1 MTEHFVR
8 PDTAAFLQFLNA
20 QTGPKMHE
28 IPVADARNMMLAM
41 RHVADAEVGEIAV
54 TRDIAIPGPA
64 GGATTVMVGATPISG
79 HTAVALDSGG
89 LLIYADCTNP
99 AHIGAVQGVV
109 GNAYSPGDLVVVQ
122 TDFELV
128 HAGWSF
134 SPGPVF
140 VGASGA
146 LVQTLPPGALFAQV
160 VGFALAPTRIRVDV
174 QPPIVLT

>member
-1 MTEHFVR
+1 MPDVLIDHDTETDVLVER
-8 PDTAAFLQFLNA
+8 EVDVVLEKSEPEEIIVTEAVQ
-20 QTGPKMHE
+20 GP
-28 IPVADARNMMLAM
+28 P
-41 RHVADAEVGEIAV
+41 GPQG
-54 TRDIAIPGPA
+54 IPGPA
-64 GGATTVMVGATPISG
+64 GGAALVTVGATPLSG

-89 LLIYADCTNP
+89 LLVYADCTNP

-109 GNAYSPGDLVVVQ
+109 GSAYSPGDQAVVQ
-122 TDFELV
+122 TGFELV

-146 LVQTLPPGALFAQV
+146 LVQTLPPGAIFAQV
-160 VGFALAPTRIRVDV
+160 VGYALAPTRIRVDV

>member
-1 MTEHFVR
+1 MDTELLIIDDESEIIIEV
-8 PDTAAFLQFLNA
+8 DTDVEVLEAAA
-20 QTGPKMHE
+20 QGPRG
-28 IPVADARNMMLAM
+28 PQ
-41 RHVADAEVGEIAV
+41 G
-54 TRDIAIPGPA
+54 IPGPA
-64 GGATTVMVGATPISG
+64 GGATTVMVGAAPISG

-89 LLIYADCTNP
+89 LLVYADCTNP

-109 GNAYSPGDLVVVQ
+109 ASAYSPGDLAVVQ

-146 LVQTLPPGALFAQV
+146 LVQVLPVGAVFAQV
-160 VGFALAPTRIRVDV
+160 IGFALAPTRIRVDV

>member
-1 MTEHFVR
+1 MSTTLVTT
-8 PDTAAFLQFLNA
+8 PASTTVVTAEKPHHVVVTRGIPGPPGP
-20 QTGPKMHE
+20 TGP
-28 IPVADARNMMLAM
+28 
-41 RHVADAEVGEIAV
+41 
-54 TRDIAIPGPA
+54 TGPA
-64 GGATTVMVGATPISG
+64 GGTTLVTVGATPISG

-89 LLIYADCTNP
+89 LMVYADCTNP

-109 GNAYSPGDLVVVQ
+109 GNAYSPGDLAVVQ
-122 TDFELV
+122 TGFELV

-146 LVQTLPPGALFAQV
+146 LVQVLPVGAVFAQV
-160 VGFALAPTRIRVDV
+160 IGYALAPTRVRIDV

>member
-1 MTEHFVR
+1 MDTELLIIDDESEILIEV
-8 PDTAAFLQFLNA
+8 DTDVEVLEAAA
-20 QTGPKMHE
+20 QGPRG
-28 IPVADARNMMLAM
+28 PQ
-41 RHVADAEVGEIAV
+41 G
-54 TRDIAIPGPA
+54 IPGPV

-89 LLIYADCTNP
+89 LLVYADCTNP

-109 GNAYSPGDLVVVQ
+109 GNAYSPGDLAVVQ

-128 HAGWSF
+128 HAGWAF
-134 SPGPVF
+134 AAGPVF

-146 LVQTLPPGALFAQV
+146 LVQVLPVGAIFAQV
-160 VGFALAPTRIRVDV
+160 VGYALAPTRIRVDV

>member
-1 MTEHFVR
+1 MDTELLIIDDESEIIIEV
-8 PDTAAFLQFLNA
+8 DTDVEVLEAAA
-20 QTGPKMHE
+20 QGPRG
-28 IPVADARNMMLAM
+28 PQ
-41 RHVADAEVGEIAV
+41 G
-54 TRDIAIPGPA
+54 IPGPA
-64 GGATTVMVGATPISG
+64 GGATTVMVGAAPISG

-89 LLIYADCTNP
+89 LLVYADCTNP

-109 GNAYSPGDLVVVQ
+109 GNAYSPGDLAVVQ
-122 TDFELV
+122 TDFELA

-146 LVQTLPPGALFAQV
+146 LVQTLPPGAIFAQV
-160 VGFALAPTRIRVDV
+160 VGYALAPTRIRVDV